1 MPRVLKERTL
11 HLFSEVIWTLCA
23 IAPDSVTPSSLS
35 TDFLQGVRQ
44 EVLKLF
50 ELESGK
56 FSKGK
61 QKATASY
68 PPPGGISEGG
78 QGKFSTYFQAL
89 LECFLATNAFQ
100 HRFHGAED
108 DISVSPSASG
118 LQASSSPPPEPA
130 RKSSVRRLRARRG
143 AKKDTSENDSK
154 KKEEWLGIVRSASSV
169 LTSLVASPNGPELQ
183 QLPGAHSEASLAGS
197 LPVHPNSRVIVV
209 TGIRANLPIEEA
221 QTSIRRV
228 CQSYGGLY
236 NDQLY
241 LPVEEVPLE
250 TKEEGEKTTAE
261 GGKEQQDVSRDS
273 SEPARG
279 EGERERE
286 GERQDTESSQ
296 PEQHK
301 TQVTAPEHSTT
312 AQPDTSSSTP
322 QEQPGEQQHPESS
335 RKPTHRLVGH
345 AVLELRCSDHVS
357 AISDALLGLQCL
369 QSEEGGLAV
378 TTVSNSLMCSEEETP
393 NRALA
398 EFLEQKLVVRGER
411 LTEQARETLGA
422 IYASS
427 PVRMKEGSESE
438 GVGLTVADV
447 SGDLLLFFAGFGG
460 SKGPG
465 RDVAEAVWKEI
476 GKGGRGGGGKKKGD
490 SPRVSLEAFLQWSR
504 TQAEGSPTLV
514 WQGIFACGYDLHFT
528 RYVCPSKAAQRV
540 FYNSLFCF
548 GRIYTFVISLS
559 HTHACR
565 CGYTPEAVP
574 LHRTTMTQDQALVQ
588 HVDSLCRHLGT
599 TSGSLQPWDV
609 TLSEAT
615 LSSQQQAPL
624 QGAPCVYA
632 VSVAPC
638 PSILGYTDH
647 PRQLSRES
655 APLVR
660 VSRGRLLRGSL
671 SFVFSFVSGVSLSD
685 LRLRFLQ
692 LKYINRQLH
701 LLLPVTDLRSPHPL
715 SLGARLSRL
724 APLLFYDVK
733 LTFLHAVLNASTRRS
748 LDQAPP
754 EIKMDPLESLTG
766 QSVCLS
772 VCLSVIFSEANDG
785 ICCAS
790 NECSVAL

>member
-44 EVLKLF
+44 EVLKLY

-61 QKATASY
+61 QKTTASY

-89 LECFLATNAFQ
+89 LECFLTTNAFQ

-143 AKKDTSENDSK
+143 AKKDTSSENDSK

-228 CQSYGGLY
+228 CQAYGGLY

-250 TKEEGEKTTAE
+250 TKEEGEKATAE

-301 TQVTAPEHSTT
+301 TQATVPEHSTT

-322 QEQPGEQQHPESS
+322 QEQPDEQQHPESP

-369 QSEEGGLAV
+369 QSEAGGLAV
-378 TTVSNSLMCSEEETP
+378 TTVSNSLVCSEEETP
-393 NRALA
+393 NRVLV
-398 EFLEQKLVVRGER
+398 EFLEQKLVVRGEG
-411 LTEQARETLGA
+411 LTEQARETLRA
-422 IYASS
+422 VYASS
-427 PVRMKEGSESE
+427 HVRVKEEGSESE

-490 SPRVSLEAFLQWSR
+490 SPCVSLEAFLQWSR

-528 RYVCPSKAAQRV
+528 RYVCRPRQHSV
-540 FYNSLFCF
+540 FSIIHYSALDVFIHLLFLSL
-548 GRIYTFVISLS
+548 IP
-559 HTHACR
+559 THAGVATHQRRCR
-565 CGYTPEAVP
+565 
-574 LHRTTMTQDQALVQ
+574 
-588 HVDSLCRHLGT
+588 
-599 TSGSLQPWDV
+599 
-609 TLSEAT
+609 
-615 LSSQQQAPL
+615 
-624 QGAPCVYA
+624 
-632 VSVAPC
+632 
-638 PSILGYTDH
+638 
-647 PRQLSRES
+647 
-655 APLVR
+655 
-660 VSRGRLLRGSL
+660 
-671 SFVFSFVSGVSLSD
+671 
-685 LRLRFLQ
+685 
-692 LKYINRQLH
+692 
-701 LLLPVTDLRSPHPL
+701 
-715 SLGARLSRL
+715 
-724 APLLFYDVK
+724 
-733 LTFLHAVLNASTRRS
+733 STG
-748 LDQAPP
+748 PP
-754 EIKMDPLESLTG
+754 
-766 QSVCLS
+766 
-772 VCLSVIFSEANDG
+772 
-785 ICCAS
+785 
-790 NECSVAL
+790 